1 MQAEADLREAET
13 QEKRYSGPERQAGKS
28 ITISRQIREQT
39 DRLRVTTTVTGQ
51 QTKGLAI
58 KEQTD
63 V

>member
-13 QEKRYSGPERQAGKS
+13 QEKRYSGPERQAGKW
-28 ITISRQIREQT
+28 RQIREQT

-51 QTKGLAI
+51 ETKEQAI